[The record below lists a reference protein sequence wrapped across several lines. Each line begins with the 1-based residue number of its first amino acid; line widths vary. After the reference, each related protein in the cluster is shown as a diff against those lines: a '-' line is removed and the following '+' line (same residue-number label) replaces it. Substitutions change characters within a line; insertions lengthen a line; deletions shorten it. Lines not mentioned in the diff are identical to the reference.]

1 MLFGPRSIAKDGS
14 PDEFSAFPDTDLHQF
29 ANRNF
34 PGAMPMTAGVLSR
47 LITAEIEVS
56 PVSSWDKPM
65 SAFRAFYR
73 LFLVEPSLFV
83 FTGGRE
89 LVQMV
94 EIGIV
99 NGRQLQLVSQFEKSQ
114 IIFR

>member
-47 LITAEIEVS
+47 LITAEIEV
-56 PVSSWDKPM
+56 
-65 SAFRAFYR
+65 
-73 LFLVEPSLFV
+73 
-83 FTGGRE
+83 
-89 LVQMV
+89 
-94 EIGIV
+94 
-99 NGRQLQLVSQFEKSQ
+99 
-114 IIFR
+114 

>member
-1 MLFGPRSIAKDGS
+1 MVAPMNFPPPRYRSS
-14 PDEFSAFPDTDLHQF
+14 PIFQPEFSWNN
-29 ANRNF
+29 ANDSRRIEPLGNCRNR
-34 PGAMPMTAGVLSR
+34 GV
-47 LITAEIEVS
+47 A
-56 PVSSWDKPM
+56 PVSSWDKPV

-73 LFLVEPSLFV
+73 LFLIEPSLFV